1 MADFTK
7 IVYGDTTYK
16 VKDKTAREAIAALE
30 GGSYF
35 LGITTTPLED
45 QATTNPIMIEGEEKT
60 ATNGNIAVYKK
71 AEFIFNGTKW
81 IEFGDLSS
89 LGALAYKGTASGTNT
104 PEGTI
109 APITPEGTIDA
120 SSSTASSTNVYSIT
134 DVGTLPSV
142 EYDSSDES
150 LSFDPGTLPTKGA
163 AQAVLTS
170 VTIAATFNGTEV
182 TPVFTGKQ
190 KTVTVS

>member
-7 IVYGDTTYK
+7 IVYGETTYK

-45 QATTNPIMIEGEEKT
+45 QSTTNPIMIDGEEKT
-60 ATNGNIAVYKK
+60 ATNGNIAVYQK

-89 LGALAYKGTASGTNT
+89 LGALAYKDTATGTYT
-104 PEGTI
+104 PAGSI

-120 SSSTASSTNVYSIT
+120 SESSAESANVYSIT
-134 DVGTLPSV
+134 DVGSLPSF
-142 EYDSSDES
+142 EYDDAEES
-150 LSFDPGTLPTKGA
+150 LSFDQGTLPTKGA

-170 VTIAATFNGTEV
+170 VTIKATFNGTEV
-182 TPVFTGKQ
+182 TPVFTGTQ
-190 KTVTVS
+190 KNLSVS